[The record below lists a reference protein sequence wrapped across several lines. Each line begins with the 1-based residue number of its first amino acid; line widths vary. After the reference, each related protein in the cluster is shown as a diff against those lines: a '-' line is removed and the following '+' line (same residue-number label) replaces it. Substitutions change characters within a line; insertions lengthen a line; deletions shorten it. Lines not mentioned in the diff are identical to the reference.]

1 MTITEGRWDLS
12 PLYAGKDDP
21 ALQEDFKKLEEA
33 INEADQIFTTEETS
47 LDQVE
52 QALQFVEKFRVQV
65 RKLSAF
71 YSLTVNANT

>member
-33 INEADQIFTTEETS
+33 INEADQIFTTE
-47 LDQVE
+47 
-52 QALQFVEKFRVQV
+52 
-65 RKLSAF
+65 
-71 YSLTVNANT
+71 